1 MRTVTAT
8 FNIIPGKEAEAE
20 AAMRKVA
27 DGVRDNEPG
36 VLVYAWHRG
45 AKDPN
50 RILVFEVYA
59 DDEAVQNHRTSPH
72 NLEFQKY
79 FAPDTALFDVSSVKL
94 ERWDRFTAVQR

>member
-1 MRTVTAT
+1 VRTVTAT

-27 DGVRDNEPG
+27 DAVRDNEPG
-36 VLVYAWHRG
+36 VLVYAWHRA